1 MKNSTK
7 KVSILLKTL
16 LAGLF
21 LTSSLVAC
29 SDKDEPL
36 ILPESSVSVTQAS
49 YDAAALDLFVNKEK
63 VNKAD
68 FKFTN
73 TTGYLRI
80 LSGKS
85 NITLKEAG
93 KADTLK
99 TSEIDFKES
108 KAYSLFVVNM
118 VADVDY
124 LLIEDNLSA
133 PKEGEAKLRFIN
145 LSPGSAKLDISVKD
159 AENNLFENVEYK
171 TASNFKEVSPKTY
184 TFEIRQA
191 GSDALLF
198 SLEDV
203 KIEKGKT
210 YTIWSKGIKDGA
222 DNAKFGAQV
231 IVNK

>member
-7 KVSILLKTL
+7 KVSILFKTL

-29 SDKDEPL
+29 SDKDETP
-36 ILPESSVSVTQAS
+36 IFPESSVAVTQAS
-49 YDAAALDLFVNKEK
+49 YDAASLDLFVNKEK
-63 VNKAD
+63 VNKAE

-73 TTGYLRI
+73 TTGYLKI
-80 LSGKS
+80 LSGKNS
-85 NITLKEAG
+85 ITLKEAG
-93 KADTLK
+93 KSDTLK

-108 KAYSLFVVNM
+108 KAYSLFVVNK

-124 LLIEDNLSA
+124 LLIEDNLSG

-145 LSPGSAKLDISVKD
+145 LSPGSAKLNISIKD

-171 TASNFKEVSPKTY
+171 TASNFKEVTPKTY
-184 TFEIRQA
+184 TFEIRQV
-191 GSDALLF
+191 GSDEVMF

-203 KIEKGKT
+203 KVEKGKI
-210 YTIWSKGIKDGA
+210 YSIWTKGIIDGA

>member
-7 KVSILLKTL
+7 KVSTLLKTL

-29 SDKDEPL
+29 SDKDETP
-36 ILPESSVSVTQAS
+36 IFPESSVSVTQAS
-49 YDAAALDLFVNKEK
+49 YDAAALDLFINKEK
-63 VNKAD
+63 VNKAE

-108 KAYSLFVVNM
+108 KAYSLFVVNK

-145 LSPGSAKLDISVKD
+145 LSPGSAKLDISMKD
-159 AENNLFENVEYK
+159 AENNLFESVEYK
-171 TASNFKEVSPKTY
+171 TASNFKDVSPETY

-203 KIEKGKT
+203 KIEKGKI
-210 YTIWSKGIKDGA
+210 YTIWSKGIVDGA

>member
-1 MKNSTK
+1 M
-7 KVSILLKTL
+7 
-16 LAGLF
+16 
-21 LTSSLVAC
+21 
-29 SDKDEPL
+29 
-36 ILPESSVSVTQAS
+36 
-49 YDAAALDLFVNKEK
+49 
-63 VNKAD
+63 
-68 FKFTN
+68 
-73 TTGYLRI
+73 

-85 NITLKEAG
+85 NITLKKAG

-99 TSEIDFKES
+99 TSEIEFKES
-108 KAYSLFVVNM
+108 KAYSLFVVNK

-159 AENNLFENVEYK
+159 AENSLFENVEYK

-203 KIEKGKT
+203 KVEKGKI
-210 YTIWSKGIKDGA
+210 YTIWSKGIVDGA
-222 DNAKFGAQV
+222 DNAKLGAQV